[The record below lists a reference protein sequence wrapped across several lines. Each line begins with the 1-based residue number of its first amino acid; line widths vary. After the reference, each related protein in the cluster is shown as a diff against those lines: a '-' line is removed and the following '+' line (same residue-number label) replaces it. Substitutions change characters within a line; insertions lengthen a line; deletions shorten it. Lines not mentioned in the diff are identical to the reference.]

1 MIITLFPLTIN
12 DHDIKTLIK
21 DWQTALDAM
30 AAKLGIFRFREYRVI
45 LGYKEHILRVPLATE
60 KGTKAL
66 LWPAGL
72 LPRRHYP
79 LAVYLCAV
87 GIYITGRLSMRDV
100 ALLIRKMF
108 GLDQFSHSTICRAK
122 KKLLLL
128 LASTPSVDSSEPSA
142 SDALSL
148 LQRLR
153 GLLKDIPKNP
163 FLHAERLAVHH
174 FQTYQV
180 LLL

>member
-12 DHDIKTLIK
+12 NQDIKTLVN
-21 DWQTALDAM
+21 DWQAALDAM

-45 LGYKEHILRVPLATE
+45 LGFKEHILRVPLATE
-60 KGTKAL
+60 NRIQTL

-72 LPRRHYP
+72 LPRRRYP

-87 GIYITGRLSMRDV
+87 SIYAAGGLSMRDV
-100 ALLIRKMF
+100 AQLIRKMF

-122 KKLLLL
+122 KKLLSLL
-128 LASTPSVDSSEPSA
+128 VSTSSVGSGEPSA
-142 SDALSL
+142 SDAPSL

-163 FLHAERLAVHH
+163 FLYAERLALRH
-174 FQTYQV
+174 FQTYHV